1 MVHLEKIWTALSTSA
16 TFCHDSD
23 SKMPKARSFF
33 LGKLADKNET
43 TSVLKSKSQDDP
55 GNTDLDVDNDKED
68 FDDASATN
76 WKFGWGL
83 NSKQASLAQLILHCI
98 IYVSV
103 EIIYIVN
110 NTFLLCKL
118 QFYR

>member
-1 MVHLEKIWTALSTSA
+1 MVLLEKIWTALSTSA
-16 TFCHDSD
+16 TFCHDSNL
-23 SKMPKARSFF
+23 KMPKARSFF
-33 LGKLADKNET
+33 LGKLADKNEA

-55 GNTDLDVDNDKED
+55 GNTDLDVGNDKED
-68 FDDASATN
+68 FDASATN
-76 WKFGWGL
+76 WKFGWGQ

-98 IYVSV
+98 IYTSV

-118 QFYR
+118 QY